1 MKDKFLK
8 YQAQTTN
15 NPIGLK
21 VLKAE
26 GSYIYDTNNKK
37 YLDFVAGVSAS
48 NLGHKNNKIK
58 EAVIDQIEKYW
69 HVMVYGEFIQEPTVK
84 LCELI
89 SNNLPN
95 SLSNTYL
102 TNSGTE
108 AMEAAMKLAK
118 RVTARSEF
126 IAAKNSYHGNTQGA
140 MSIMGFE
147 ERKRAYRPL
156 LPDINF
162 IEFNNENDILLIN
175 NKTSAVILETI
186 QGGAGFII
194 PSKNYLKKIKNQC
207 EKVGALLILDE
218 IQPGIGRTG
227 KLFAYE
233 HYGIIPDILVYGKGL
248 GGGFPIGALS
258 SSYENM
264 SLFKEN
270 PILGH
275 ITTFGGHPVI
285 AAAAYANLKE
295 TLNSG
300 IIDSVYQKEKLF
312 RKYLKHE
319 LIKEVRGKGLMLAI
333 ILKGNN
339 SSYKLVSKSLEK
351 GLILFYLLFEPKAV
365 RITPPLTISNID
377 IKKGCEIIL
386 EVLDELK
393 KSVH

>member
-1 MKDKFLK
+1 MKDKFFK

-15 NPIGLK
+15 NPISLQ
-21 VLKAE
+21 VLRAE

-48 NLGHKNNKIK
+48 NLGHKNKKIK
-58 EAVIDQIEKYW
+58 KAVLDQIEKYW
-69 HVMVYGEFIQEPTVK
+69 HVMVYGEFVQEPTVK

-95 SLSNTYL
+95 SLSTTYL

-118 RVTARSEF
+118 RVTGRSEF

-162 IEFNNENDILLIN
+162 IEFNNENDITLIN

-186 QGGAGFII
+186 QGGAGFIT
-194 PSKNYLKKIKNQC
+194 PSKNYLKKIKKQC
-207 EKVGALLILDE
+207 QKVGALLILDE

-227 KLFAYE
+227 KLFAFE

-258 SSYENM
+258 SSFNNM

-285 AAAAYANLKE
+285 SAAAHANLKE
-295 TLNSG
+295 TLASG
-300 IIDSVYQKEKLF
+300 IIDLVNQKESLF

-319 LIKEVRGKGLMLAI
+319 LIVEIRGKGLMLAI
-333 ILKGNN
+333 ILKEKKIT
-339 SSYKLVSKSLEK
+339 SKLVSKSLER
-351 GLILFYLLFEPKAV
+351 GLVLFYLLFETKAV
-365 RITPPLTISNID
+365 RITPPLTISNNE
-377 IKKGCEIIL
+377 IKEGCKIIL
-386 EVLDELK
+386 QTLDEIK
-393 KSVH
+393 NSVH

>member
-26 GSYIYDTNNKK
+26 GSYIFDTNNKK

-48 NLGHKNNKIK
+48 NLGHINNKIK
-58 EAVIDQIEKYW
+58 EAVLDQIEKYW

-207 EKVGALLILDE
+207 EKVGALLILE
-218 IQPGIGRTG
+218 
-227 KLFAYE
+227 Y
-233 HYGIIPDILVYGKGL
+233 
-248 GGGFPIGALS
+248 
-258 SSYENM
+258 
-264 SLFKEN
+264 
-270 PILGH
+270 
-275 ITTFGGHPVI
+275 
-285 AAAAYANLKE
+285 
-295 TLNSG
+295 
-300 IIDSVYQKEKLF
+300 
-312 RKYLKHE
+312 
-319 LIKEVRGKGLMLAI
+319 
-333 ILKGNN
+333 
-339 SSYKLVSKSLEK
+339 
-351 GLILFYLLFEPKAV
+351 
-365 RITPPLTISNID
+365 
-377 IKKGCEIIL
+377 
-386 EVLDELK
+386 
-393 KSVH
+393 

>member
-1 MKDKFLK
+1 MKDKFFK

-15 NPIGLK
+15 NPISLE
-21 VLKAE
+21 VLRAE

-48 NLGHKNNKIK
+48 NLGHKNKKIK
-58 EAVIDQIEKYW
+58 KAVLDQIEKYW
-69 HVMVYGEFIQEPTVK
+69 HVMVYGEFVQEPTVK

-95 SLSNTYL
+95 SLSSTYL

-118 RVTARSEF
+118 RVTGRSEF

-162 IEFNNENDILLIN
+162 IEFNNENDITLIN
-175 NKTSAVILETI
+175 SKTSAVILETI
-186 QGGAGFII
+186 QGGAGFIT

-207 EKVGALLILDE
+207 QKVGALLILDE

-227 KLFAYE
+227 KLFAFE

-258 SSYENM
+258 SSFNNM

-285 AAAAYANLKE
+285 SAAAYANLKE
-295 TLNSG
+295 TLASG
-300 IIDSVYQKEKLF
+300 IIGLVNQKESLF
-312 RKYLKHE
+312 RKNLKHE
-319 LIKEVRGKGLMLAI
+319 LIEDYDQNK
-333 ILKGNN
+333 
-339 SSYKLVSKSLEK
+339 
-351 GLILFYLLFEPKAV
+351 
-365 RITPPLTISNID
+365 
-377 IKKGCEIIL
+377 
-386 EVLDELK
+386 
-393 KSVH
+393 

>member
-1 MKDKFLK
+1 MKKKFYK

-15 NPIGLK
+15 NPISLEI
-21 VLKAE
+21 LKAE
-26 GSYIYDTNNKK
+26 GSYIYDKNNKK

-48 NLGHKNNKIK
+48 NLGHKNKKIK
-58 EAVIDQIEKYW
+58 DAVIDQIEKYW

-89 SNNLPN
+89 SKNLPN

-108 AMEAAMKLAK
+108 AVEAAMKLAK
-118 RVTARSEF
+118 RVTGRSQF
-126 IAAKNSYHGNTQGA
+126 VSAKNGYHGNTQGA

-156 LPDINF
+156 IPDINF
-162 IEFNNENDILLIN
+162 IEFNNESNISIITR
-175 NKTSAVILETI
+175 KTAAVILETI
-186 QGGAGFII
+186 QGGAGFIL
-194 PSKNYLKKIKNQC
+194 PKEDYLKKIKNQC
-207 EKVGALLILDE
+207 DKVGALLILDE

-227 KLFAYE
+227 KLFAFE
-233 HYGIIPDILVYGKGL
+233 HYGITPDILVYGKGL

-270 PILGH
+270 PVLGH

-285 AAAAYANLKE
+285 SAAAYANLKE
-295 TLNSG
+295 TLDSG
-300 IIDSVYQKEKLF
+300 LMSLVSEKEKLF

-319 LIKEVRGKGLMLAI
+319 LIQEIRGKGLMLAL
-333 ILKGNN
+333 ILKEKKIT
-339 SSYKLVSKSLEK
+339 SKLVTKSLEK
-351 GLILFYLLFEPKAV
+351 GLILFYLLFETKAV
-365 RITPPLTISNID
+365 RITPPLTISD
-377 IKKGCEIIL
+377 QEIKIGCKIIL
-386 EVLDELK
+386 EVLDEIK
-393 KSVH
+393 KPVH